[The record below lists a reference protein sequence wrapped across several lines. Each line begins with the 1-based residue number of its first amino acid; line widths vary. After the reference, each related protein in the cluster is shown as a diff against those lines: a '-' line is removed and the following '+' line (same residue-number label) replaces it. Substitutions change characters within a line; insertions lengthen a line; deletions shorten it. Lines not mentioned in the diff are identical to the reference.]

1 MKFHKIGLIIILSA
15 LCLTGCKGEKNIE
28 EEVKE
33 VVVIEEE
40 PIVESEE
47 LVIEGQPSPISGIYG
62 PEEKLNRRIV
72 GVMFDNHPRA
82 RWQSGLKDAEI
93 IYEFEVEAP
102 YTRYLGFFLL
112 NDPEDIGPV
121 RSARPYFITKVLE
134 FDSLYVHAGGSEV
147 ALAEVKKLGL
157 ADIDSIS
164 SSAKVFWRKS
174 HKKMPNNL
182 YTGMEAIRATG
193 KERGYKEL
201 GDEISFLFYSDDTN
215 IKGKIAHEIKINY
228 NKTNSTEYIYNGEE
242 GVYYRFKDGKEHIEE
257 SDGSQIKSKNIIIQ
271 EANTHVIDN
280 VGRLAVDLVGSGQGR
295 YFSNGIEKKI
305 KWVKD
310 SRKGKTIYYNESGQ
324 ELYLNPGVTWVQMVR
339 PTTEVIVN

>member
-1 MKFHKIGLIIILSA
+1 MKFYKIGIIVILSV
-15 LCLTGCKGEKNIE
+15 LCLTGCKVKKIE
-28 EEVKE
+28 EEAKE
-33 VVVIEEE
+33 IVVIEEE
-40 PIVESEE
+40 IIIEPEKPVK
-47 LVIEGQPSPISGIYG
+47 EGQPSPISGIYAS
-62 PEEKLNRRIV
+62 EEKLNRRIV

-102 YTRYLGFFLL
+102 YTRYLGFFLI

-147 ALAEVKKLGL
+147 ALAEVKKLGI

-164 SSAKVFWRKS
+164 SSAKVFWRKP

-201 GDEISFLFYSDDTN
+201 GDDISFLFYSDDTN
-215 IKGKIAHEIKINY
+215 IKGKIARDIKINY
-228 NKTNSTEYIYNGEE
+228 NKNNSTQYIYNEEE
-242 GVYYRFKDGKEHIEE
+242 GLYYRFKDGKEHIEE
-257 SDGSQIKSKNIIIQ
+257 SDESQINSKNIIIQ
-271 EANTHVIDN
+271 EANTKTVDN
-280 VGRLAVDLVGSGQGR
+280 VED
-295 YFSNGIEKKI
+295 
-305 KWVKD
+305 
-310 SRKGKTIYYNESGQ
+310 
-324 ELYLNPGVTWVQMVR
+324 
-339 PTTEVIVN
+339 